1 MQIKT
6 LRDVSLRNYQTLQQ
20 IKNPSNEDVL
30 TILFEYSIE
39 EIRDMKQKDLDALA
53 IHIKSLFEKENDLCN
68 ILQINDTEFG
78 FIPKLDDITYG
89 ENTDVSSYINDWETM
104 HKAMAVL
111 YRPITAKMGNRYS
124 IAKYEGTDKYAE
136 LMKDAPLDVVLS
148 MIVFFYNLTNEL
160 LNCIPSY
167 LQKTTLRKELLAH
180 TSKENGE
187 DIANFTLSL
196 KGICEDLTKLQNYPY
211 LNV

>member
-1 MQIKT
+1 MKIKT

-20 IKNPSNEDVL
+20 LENPSNTDVL
-30 TILFEYSIE
+30 KTLFGYSE
-39 EIRDMKQKDLDALA
+39 KDIRAMKQNDLDDMVKQ
-53 IHIKSLFEKENDLCN
+53 ITSLFDEENELCN

-89 ENTDVSSYINDWETM
+89 ENTDVSNYINDWGTM

-111 YRPITAKMGNRYS
+111 YRPITSKLGDRYS
-124 IAKYEGTDKYAE
+124 IAKYEGTEKYAE

-148 MIVFFYNLTNEL
+148 MIVFFYDLTKEL

-167 LQKTTLRKELLAH
+167 LQKTTLTKELLSH

-187 DIANFTLSL
+187 GIMKSIHSL
-196 KGICEDLTKLQNYPY
+196 RVICGDLTKLPNYPS

>member
-6 LRDVSLRNYQTLQQ
+6 LRDVPLRNYQALQQ
-20 IKNPSNEDVL
+20 IKNPSNEDIL

-39 EIRDMKQKDLDALA
+39 EIREMKQTDLDALA
-53 IHIKSLFEKENDLCN
+53 IHIKSLFKEENDLCN

-89 ENTDVSSYINDWETM
+89 ENTDVSNYINDWETM

-124 IAKYEGTDKYAE
+124 IEKYKGTEQYAE

-160 LNCIPSY
+160 LSCIPNY
-167 LQKTTLRKELLAH
+167 LQKTILTNEHNYRIF
-180 TSKENGE
+180 KENGE
-187 DIANFTLSL
+187 DIAKSIHSL
-196 KGICEDLTKLQNYPY
+196 KEICEDLTKLQNYPY
-211 LNV
+211 LSV